1 MLNALTLY
9 KVARYLQHLHIPILP
24 RLLEKLI
31 LLVFR
36 CVVPVRCNIGEGSEL
51 GYGGIAVVIHER
63 AEIGRHV
70 MISPCV
76 TIGGRSGISKVPI
89 IEDEVFIGVGAR
101 ILGDVIIGKG
111 ATIGA
116 NAVVLQSVPA
126 GAVVAGVPARVIRV
140 DKDSIIPAGRLP

>member
-1 MLNALTLY
+1 M
-9 KVARYLQHLHIPILP
+9 
-24 RLLEKLI
+24 
-31 LLVFR
+31 
-36 CVVPVRCNIGEGSEL
+36 IGEGSEL
-51 GYGGIAVVIHER
+51 GYGGIAVVIHDR
-63 AEIGRHV
+63 AQIGRHV

-76 TIGGRSGISKVPI
+76 TIGGRSGISGVPI

-101 ILGDVIIGKG
+101 ILGDVTIGRG

-140 DKDSIIPAGRLP
+140 DKDAIIRADRITQGL

>member
-1 MLNALTLY
+1 
-9 KVARYLQHLHIPILP
+9 
-24 RLLEKLI
+24 
-31 LLVFR
+31 
-36 CVVPVRCNIGEGSEL
+36 
-51 GYGGIAVVIHER
+51 
-63 AEIGRHV
+63 

-76 TIGGRSGISKVPI
+76 TIGGRSGISWVRI

-101 ILGDVIIGKG
+101 ILGDVTIGRG

-140 DKDSIIPAGRLP
+140 DKDAIIRADRITQGL